1 VLAGAEHVI
10 SFHIVTEGSCWAEA
24 VDHSAPPVPLQAGD
38 IVVFPAGNANIIAS
52 SPGMRGRPD
61 PAQYYRPADRTL
73 PFSLATA
80 REPGAAHTRF
90 VCGFL
95 GCDTRPFNPRLDA
108 LPRIVRVPISTESRR
123 WLDSLVGIAVQ
134 ASGGESAGREA
145 MLAKLAELMFV
156 EAIRSH
162 LDRLPADA
170 RDWLAGV
177 RDPQV
182 GAAHC
187 AGVKGVVDE
196 ADVASG
202 KVPIIAPGT
211 IESFNKHA
219 IGENVI
225 TGSAMSRRMGY
236 TFQLLLPHCD
246 CGLVTFGLSACTS
259 AMNSKFSYLAP
270 TDASPRPGRF
280 AASVVGTLSSST
292 PPIPKR
298 PSRCTSGSPR

>member
-1 VLAGAEHVI
+1 MTPGPSSPRRGLAI
-10 SFHIVTEGSCWAEA
+10 T
-24 VDHSAPPVPLQAGD
+24 SAPGSGAKLRTNYGPQRPNSARV
-38 IVVFPAGNANIIAS
+38 N
-52 SPGMRGRPD
+52 GRPRAIVD
-61 PAQYYRPADRTL
+61 APDGLVIIDTTL
-73 PFSLATA
+73 STELATA
-80 REPGAAHTRF
+80 GLDLFRKELGNDKPVVAVIYTHTHF
-90 VCGFL
+90 
-95 GCDTRPFNPRLDA
+95 D
-108 LPRIVRVPISTESRR
+108 
-123 WLDSLVGIAVQ
+123 
-134 ASGGESAGREA
+134 
-145 MLAKLAELMFV
+145 
-156 EAIRSH
+156 
-162 LDRLPADA
+162 
-170 RDWLAGV
+170 
-177 RDPQV
+177 
-182 GAAHC
+182 HC

-246 CGLVTFGLSACTS
+246 CGLVTIGLSAGTS

-280 AASVVGTLSSST
+280 AASVVGTLSS

>member
-1 VLAGAEHVI
+1 MVAVI
-10 SFHIVTEGSCWAEA
+10 YT
-24 VDHSAPPVPLQAGD
+24 
-38 IVVFPAGNANIIAS
+38 
-52 SPGMRGRPD
+52 
-61 PAQYYRPADRTL
+61 
-73 PFSLATA
+73 
-80 REPGAAHTRF
+80 HTHF
-90 VCGFL
+90 
-95 GCDTRPFNPRLDA
+95 D
-108 LPRIVRVPISTESRR
+108 
-123 WLDSLVGIAVQ
+123 
-134 ASGGESAGREA
+134 
-145 MLAKLAELMFV
+145 
-156 EAIRSH
+156 
-162 LDRLPADA
+162 
-170 RDWLAGV
+170 
-177 RDPQV
+177 
-182 GAAHC
+182 HC

-246 CGLVTFGLSACTS
+246 CGLVTIGLSTGTS

-292 PPIPKR
+292 PRYRSARADAHLDPALKALTCGENANHSMHNIQTIR
-298 PSRCTSGSPR
+298 GARTRDARNFARYLDETLVRCGEDVEVHYGPHTWPAW